1 MFLSAKSNMEG
12 ISYTF
17 LERFLEHLVF
27 SLELLAFLHVAMAG
41 GGFQDPLGAKQALGD
56 TE

>member
-1 MFLSAKSNMEG
+1 MFLCAKSNMEG

-27 SLELLAFLHVAMAG
+27 CLELLAFLHVAMAG
-41 GGFQDPLGAKQALGD
+41 GGFQDPLGAKQSLGD

>member
-1 MFLSAKSNMEG
+1 MEG

-17 LERFLEHLVF
+17 LERFLEKFVF
-27 SLELLAFLHVAMAG
+27 CLELLAFLQVAMAG
-41 GGFQDPLGAKQALGD
+41 GCFQDPLGAKQALGD

>member
-1 MFLSAKSNMEG
+1 MEG

-27 SLELLAFLHVAMAG
+27 SLELLAFLLVAMAG
-41 GGFQDPLGAKQALGD
+41 GGFQDPLGAKQSLGD